1 MSNRAVT
8 DTGLRHLA
16 SLSSLNELRL
26 TGHRALT
33 DETLIEIANQGKLKV
48 RGKNQNFIFNSD
60 FCLEYFVLPVV
71 SILFVLN
78 SGFYRLLFCF
88 LKMLCFYIKNSDF
101 MLLLNSDF
109 CVGVLFVF

>member
-48 RGKNQNFIFNSD
+48 REKHV
-60 FCLEYFVLPVV
+60 YF
-71 SILFVLN
+71 
-78 SGFYRLLFCF
+78 
-88 LKMLCFYIKNSDF
+88 
-101 MLLLNSDF
+101 
-109 CVGVLFVF
+109 